1 MTDDTNNDDIHTE
14 DDVVI
19 DNAEAADD
27 VGVLEADVQTDEKP
41 TRAPLPKI
49 KGVIDSHIEDIMST
63 SYVNYAK
70 AAITARALPDVR
82 DGLKPVHRRIIYGMY
97 HGGYIWSGKHNKS
110 ARSVGDVMGKF
121 HPHGDGAIYDAMV
134 RLGQDWVQRH
144 VLIEGQGNFGS
155 RDGDPPAASRYT
167 ESRLDK
173 LTQYLLLDIDKDTV
187 SWSPNYDGTHK
198 EPDVL
203 PARFPNILVNGQEGI
218 SVGMATKIPTHNL
231 GEVID
236 ACKLVLE
243 KPDTTLDEIME
254 VLPGPDFP
262 TSGVIMGVGG
272 IRQAYATGRGSIRIA
287 GRARIEEMKGGKSM
301 IVVHELPYGVGAE
314 AFAER
319 VAELANDKQ
328 IDGITDV
335 RNESSRTEDIRVVIE
350 LRRDVDPNI
359 ILNFLKK
366 KTALVTTFGY
376 NAVVINSR
384 GEPGEMGLIPI
395 IQEFIA
401 FRKEV
406 IGRRTVFELNAAR
419 DALHKQVGLYAAVTQ
434 IDHVIRTIRASE
446 DRDDARNQLM
456 AIDFP
461 TDGDFAQ
468 FLKEA
473 DPDNYDTVGPVF
485 KLSEIQ
491 AKTILEMRLQS
502 LSGLQAREIHET
514 AVNLSRDISDK
525 MQILN
530 DSSVLNSIIAAEFD
544 EVKEKFATK
553 RFTEIDGTDWENID
567 DEDLIERKDVV
578 VTITRSNY
586 AKRTDLDAY
595 REQKRGGKGSSG
607 MDTKE
612 NDDILTTL
620 VCTTKTPI
628 LFFTSRGIAHYL
640 KAYKLRDGNRNAR
653 GYPLQNL
660 VPLREG
666 ETISAVIPLPE
677 TKEEMESKR
686 LVFITDKGTV
696 RTNDAKV
703 FGNVRSNGLIAIKL
717 EDDNGIPQGSLISVL
732 LAEEEDDVMVVT
744 ERGQFVRFPVTKV
757 RVFRSRNSEGVKA
770 VTLANG
776 DVVKAASILRHEKFE
791 STLHRDAYFAGGTVT
806 KTDDAGNE
814 VSLTLPPEDMADF
827 AAREEFLL
835 TVSALGFG
843 KRTSAYEYR
852 ITDRGAKGSA
862 AANISSTTGP
872 LVDCFKVK
880 DDDGLVI
887 ITDGGQTIRTRVKD
901 VRITGRTARGVRM
914 FKMPD
919 GQKIVSVSR
928 ISAEDLS
935 DNDVTVAPDETDSA
949 E

>member
-1 MTDDTNNDDIHTE
+1 
-14 DDVVI
+14 
-19 DNAEAADD
+19 
-27 VGVLEADVQTDEKP
+27 
-41 TRAPLPKI
+41 
-49 KGVIDSHIEDIMST
+49 
-63 SYVNYAK
+63 
-70 AAITARALPDVR
+70 
-82 DGLKPVHRRIIYGMY
+82 
-97 HGGYIWSGKHNKS
+97 
-110 ARSVGDVMGKF
+110 
-121 HPHGDGAIYDAMV
+121 MV
-134 RLGQDWVQRH
+134 RLGQEWIQRH
-144 VLIEGQGNFGS
+144 VLIEAQGNFGS

-173 LTQYLLLDIDKDTV
+173 LTQFMLLDIDKDTV
-187 SWSPNYDGTHK
+187 SWSPNYDGTLQ
-198 EPDVL
+198 EPNVL

-236 ACKLVLE
+236 ACKLVLD
-243 KPDTTLDEIME
+243 KPDVTLDEIME

-262 TSGVIMGVGG
+262 TGGIIMGVGG
-272 IRQAYATGRGSIRIA
+272 IRQAYMTGRGSIRIA

-301 IVVHELPYGVGAE
+301 IVVHELPYNVGAE
-314 AFAER
+314 SFAEK
-319 VAELANDKQ
+319 VAELANEKQ

-335 RNESSRTEDIRVVIE
+335 RNESSRDEDIRVVIE

-359 ILNFLKK
+359 VLNFIKK
-366 KTALVTTFGY
+366 KTALVTSFGY

-419 DALHKQVGLYAAVTQ
+419 DSLHKQIGLYAAVTQ

-446 DRDDARNQLM
+446 DRDDARAQLM
-456 AIDFP
+456 SMDFP

-468 FLKEA
+468 FLQEA

-514 AVNLSRDISDK
+514 AVNLSLEIADK
-525 MQILN
+525 MRILN
-530 DSSVLNSIIAAEFD
+530 DTSVLNSIVATEFE
-544 EVKEKFATK
+544 EVKTKFATP
-553 RFTEIDGTDWENID
+553 RITEIDSTDWENID
-567 DEDLIERKDVV
+567 DEDLVERKDVV

-640 KAYKLRDGNRNAR
+640 KTYKLRDGNRNAR

-666 ETISAVIPLPE
+666 ETITAVIPLPE
-677 TKEEMESKR
+677 TKEELDAKR
-686 LVFITDKGTV
+686 LVFVTDKGTV

-703 FGNVRSNGLIAIKL
+703 FGSVKSNGLIAIKL
-717 EDDNGIPQGSLISVL
+717 EDDNGNPQGNLISVL
-732 LAEEEDDVMVVT
+732 LAEEDDDVMVVT
-744 ERGQFVRFPVTKV
+744 EKGQFVRFPVTKV

-776 DVVKAASILRHEKFE
+776 DTVKAASILRHEKFE
-791 STLHRDAYFAGGTVT
+791 STLHRDAYFAKGTLNY
-806 KTDDAGNE
+806 KDEAGNE
-814 VSLTLPPEDMADF
+814 LSLTLQADDMADF
-827 AAREEFLL
+827 SAREEFLL
-835 TVSALGFG
+835 TVSAFGFG

-880 DDDGLVI
+880 PDDGLVI
-887 ITDGGQTIRTRVKD
+887 ITDGGQIIRTRVKD

-919 GQKIVSVSR
+919 GQRIVSVSR
-928 ISAEDLS
+928 ISADDLS
-935 DNDVTVAPDETDSA
+935 DADVTVPDDAADE
-949 E
+949 